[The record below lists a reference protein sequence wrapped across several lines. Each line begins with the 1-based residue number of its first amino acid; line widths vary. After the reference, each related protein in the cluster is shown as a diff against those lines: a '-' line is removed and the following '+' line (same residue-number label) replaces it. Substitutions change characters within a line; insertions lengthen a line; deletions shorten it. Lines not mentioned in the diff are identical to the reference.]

1 MNLIVIASSLLLF
14 EVTAAVPIDM
24 FYNFGL
30 FHGDKALPK
39 GFMERSERIRLKGGF
54 KFLGDRIYNI
64 WVTTDGYLA
73 LDHFTDQ
80 FASEI
85 NPFPSP
91 TDGSLIAPFLA
102 DIDTSGV
109 GNIYY
114 RHITDADDPTLK
126 AINDDVNNANF
137 KEFNNASFKA
147 NMAVIATWNQV
158 GYFHGHSDKNNTF
171 QVVLATDDVN
181 ATIAIFHY
189 LDNGLN
195 WYQFDADYY
204 DDYSDDDLSDSQV
217 QVGFNKGGMSG
228 GSVPSLM
235 AYTLSPKV
243 IELDKGSNTKILGQW
258 IFSIGDDNITEPVN
272 VVCGKSVQKC
282 LRKGKCKKRL
292 RQFRESCNYLWE
304 EDSSVCSSSCKRSV
318 RRLINNK
325 QGKNLW
331 YCTYHFGFWNKLRNT
346 FNDKC

>member
-243 IELDKGSNTKILGQW
+243 IELDK
-258 IFSIGDDNITEPVN
+258 